1 MANSPQLRQ
10 SSAGFSQDIKSFF
23 NLYSQL
29 VLKPL
34 LQARNLRH
42 NSEVM
47 IQDLLASLL
56 IFIYLLLCVMLV
68 YRLVSA
74 GRGLRKQTLLGM
86 ALFAVVIHGY
96 LLHTRLFVPANM
108 DLSIYTVFS
117 VVTWVITAL
126 LVVFAWREP
135 VENLLIGVLP
145 FAIAAV
151 FLRLISRQH
160 YVLTEQLSSGLELH
174 ILVSIIAYSLL
185 SIAALQAI
193 LLYIQ
198 DTFLHN
204 QHPAGFVRA
213 LPPLETME
221 RLLFRMIATG
231 FIVLSV
237 SVVSGFVYLEDVF
250 AQHLAHKV
258 ILSVGAWILYAI
270 LLWGRW
276 RFGWRGRIAIRWT
289 LTGFVLLLL
298 AYFGSK
304 FVIEVILHR

>member
-1 MANSPQLRQ
+1 
-10 SSAGFSQDIKSFF
+10 
-23 NLYSQL
+23 
-29 VLKPL
+29 
-34 LQARNLRH
+34 
-42 NSEVM
+42 M
-47 IQDLLASLL
+47 IHDLLDSLVVL
-56 IFIYLLLCVMLV
+56 LYLLLFAFLV
-68 YRLVSA
+68 YRLISA
-74 GRGLRKQTLLGM
+74 GRGLSKHTLLGIAIV
-86 ALFAVVIHGY
+86 ALLIHGY
-96 LLHTRLFVPANM
+96 LLHVRLFVPASM
-108 DLSIYTVFS
+108 DLSILTVFS
-117 VVTWVITAL
+117 VITWVITAM
-126 LVVFAWREP
+126 LVVFSWREP

-145 FAIAAV
+145 FAIVAV
-151 FLRLISRQH
+151 FLRLISQQH
-160 YVLTEQLSSGLELH
+160 YVLPMHPSSGLELH

-198 DTFLHN
+198 DTYLHN
-204 QHPAGFVRA
+204 KHPAGFIRA

-231 FIVLSV
+231 FIVLSF
-237 SVVSGFVYLEDVF
+237 SVVSGFIYLEDVF

-258 ILSVGAWILYAI
+258 VLSVGAWILYAI

>member
-1 MANSPQLRQ
+1 M
-10 SSAGFSQDIKSFF
+10 
-23 NLYSQL
+23 
-29 VLKPL
+29 
-34 LQARNLRH
+34 RH
-42 NSEVM
+42 NSWVM

-56 IFIYLLLCVMLV
+56 VLLYLLLFALLV

-74 GRGLRKQTLLGM
+74 GRGLSKHTLLSM
-86 ALFAVVIHGY
+86 ALIALLIHGY
-96 LLHTRLFVPANM
+96 LLHVRLFVPANM
-108 DLSIYTVFS
+108 DLSIFTVFS
-117 VVTWVITAL
+117 VITWVITAM

-135 VENLLIGVLP
+135 LENLLIGVLP
-145 FAIAAV
+145 FAIVAV

-160 YVLTEQLSSGLELH
+160 YVLTEPLSSGLEIH

-198 DTFLHN
+198 DTYLHN

-231 FIVLSV
+231 FIVLSF
-237 SVVSGFVYLEDVF
+237 SVVSGFIYLEDVF

-258 ILSVGAWILYAI
+258 ILSVGAWIMYAI

-304 FVIEVILHR
+304 FVIEVILQR

>member
-1 MANSPQLRQ
+1 
-10 SSAGFSQDIKSFF
+10 
-23 NLYSQL
+23 
-29 VLKPL
+29 
-34 LQARNLRH
+34 
-42 NSEVM
+42 M
-47 IQDLLASLL
+47 IQELLASVVILLYVLLFTLL
-56 IFIYLLLCVMLV
+56 I

-74 GRGLRKQTLLGM
+74 GRGLNKHTLLFIGLI
-86 ALFAVVIHGY
+86 ALLIHGY
-96 LLHTRLFVPANM
+96 LLHVRLFVPVKM
-108 DLSIYTVFS
+108 DLSLFTVFS
-117 VVTWVITAL
+117 VITWVITAM
-126 LVVFAWREP
+126 LVVFSWREP

-145 FAIAAV
+145 FAVVAV
-151 FLRLISRQH
+151 FLRVISQQH
-160 YVLTEQLSSGLELH
+160 YVLSESLSSGLELH

-198 DTFLHN
+198 DTYLHN
-204 QHPAGFVRA
+204 KHPAGFVRA

-231 FIVLSV
+231 FIVLSF
-237 SVVSGFVYLEDVF
+237 SVVSGFIYLEDVF

-258 ILSVGAWILYAI
+258 VLSVGAWILYAI

-304 FVIEVILHR
+304 FVIEVILKR

>member
-1 MANSPQLRQ
+1 
-10 SSAGFSQDIKSFF
+10 
-23 NLYSQL
+23 
-29 VLKPL
+29 
-34 LQARNLRH
+34 
-42 NSEVM
+42 M
-47 IQDLLASLL
+47 IQDFLASLL
-56 IFIYLLLCVMLV
+56 VLFYLLVCALLV

-74 GRGLRKQTLLGM
+74 GRGLSKRSLLVIALM
-86 ALFAVVIHGY
+86 AVTIHGY
-96 LLHTRLFVPANM
+96 LLYVLLFVPAKM
-108 DLSIYTVFS
+108 DLSILTVFS
-117 VVTWVITAL
+117 VITWVITAM

-145 FAIAAV
+145 FAMVAV
-151 FLRLISRQH
+151 LLRLLSHQH
-160 YVLTEQLSSGLELH
+160 YVLAENLSSGLELH

-198 DTFLHN
+198 DTYLHN
-204 QHPAGFVRA
+204 KHPVGFVRA

-221 RLLFRMIATG
+221 RLLFRMIGTG
-231 FIVLSV
+231 FIVLSF
-237 SVVSGFVYLEDVF
+237 SVVSGFIYLEDVF

-258 ILSVGAWILYAI
+258 VLSVGAWILYAI

-276 RFGWRGRIAIRWT
+276 QFGWRGRIAIRWT